1 LGRPTKKELK
11 EDAVSL
17 RRDRILELTSQGY
30 SQRQIANILQVSNGT
45 VGNDQIFLRQKAKEN
60 IKKYVDEKLPE
71 EYERCLVGI
80 TTILREAWDT
90 SHRTDINSK
99 EKIQALSLAKECYS
113 MKLDLLTNATI
124 VSDAVRFVSEHYRHE
139 NQNNKI
145 DSNCELLHNADSVT
159 DAVTTNKVF

>member
-1 LGRPTKKELK
+1 MGRPTKKELK

-17 RRDRILELTSQGY
+17 RRDRVLELTSQGY

-45 VGNDQIFLRQKAKEN
+45 VGNDQIFLGQKAKEN

-80 TTILREAWDT
+80 TTILREAWHT
-90 SHRTDINSK
+90 SHRTDIDSK

-113 MKLDLLTNATI
+113 MELDLLTNATV

-145 DSNCELLHNADSVT
+145 DRNCELLHNADSVT

>member
-1 LGRPTKKELK
+1 MGRPKKELK
-11 EDAVSL
+11 EDAVSI
-17 RRDRILELTSQGY
+17 RRDRVLELTSQGY

-80 TTILREAWDT
+80 NTILREAWDT
-90 SHRTDINSK
+90 SHRTDIDSK

-113 MKLDLLTNATI
+113 MKLDLLTNATV

-145 DSNCELLHNADSVT
+145 DRNCELLHNADSVT